1 MRKNRSIWESFN
13 NAISGIFFAIKYERN
28 IRIHFVLGLVCLVY
42 SLFLP
47 LSFTDRALV
56 VFAIAFVIVT
66 ELLNTAIEHIIDH
79 FISVLHDPMIKVVK
93 DLSAG
98 AVFCAAINAT
108 FIGYFILYQKST
120 MYITHFVDFI
130 RKLQVNAVLFTPL
143 FVMIG
148 VVMLKLVTKSG
159 SPFRGGFP
167 SGHAAFSFTVFALTV
182 LYTNHHLI
190 MVLVFILAFF
200 VSKSRIDLAIHTT
213 WQVVSGALLG
223 FFGTLFLNV
232 ILGGLV

>member
-1 MRKNRSIWESFN
+1 MRKNRTILESFN
-13 NAISGIFFAIKYERN
+13 NAVSGIFFAIRYERN
-28 IRIHFVLGLVCLVY
+28 LRIHFVLGALCLFY
-42 SLFLP
+42 SFFLP
-47 LSFTDRALV
+47 LNFTERALV

-66 ELLNTAIEHIIDH
+66 ELLNTAIEHVIDH

-98 AVFCAAINAT
+98 AVFCAAINAV

-120 MYITHFVDFI
+120 IYITHFVDFV
-130 RKLQVNAVLFTPL
+130 RKLQANTIVITPL
-143 FVMIG
+143 FIMVMVI
-148 VVMLKLVTKSG
+148 VLKLVTKSG

-182 LYTNHHLI
+182 LYSNHHLI
-190 MVLVFILAFF
+190 TVLVFILAFF
-200 VSKSRIDLAIHTT
+200 VSKSRIDLAIHSV

-223 FFGTLFLNV
+223 FFGTLLFNI
-232 ILGGLV
+232 ILGGLL